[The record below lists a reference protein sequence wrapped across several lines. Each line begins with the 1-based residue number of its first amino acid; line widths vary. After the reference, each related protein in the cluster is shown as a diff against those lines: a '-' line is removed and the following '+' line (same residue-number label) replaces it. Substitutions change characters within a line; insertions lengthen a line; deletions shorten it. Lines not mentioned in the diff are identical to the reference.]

1 MKEGILLEELLQSFE
16 KELHKAG
23 LAKGSIVHYRCQ
35 GIYPYREYYYKADM
49 KFYDRKFNEEIIS
62 ETESKYARGLISPVR
77 MWATRKVATLLD
89 GFNETGEIILKRICR
104 GPKVKINSTY
114 YSDIL
119 QRFKE
124 AELNLGLRTEAT
136 IVVETI
142 LLRHFFVWLENNGY
156 STLIKIDLKGINQYL
171 IHFSIKQQS
180 SIGRMTGV
188 LRKFHAFLR
197 QYEISTT
204 DFSPALIAS
213 HSKRR
218 KLRPVILN
226 DGAENILS
234 LINTTHSIG
243 KRDYAI
249 LMIAKNLGMR
259 SGDIINL
266 KLNDVNWHT
275 HEITFRQN
283 KTGTGTTLPLT
294 PIVGN
299 AIADYIMNGR
309 PKTEAEHI
317 FVRHIVPV
325 KKLDNTGNIFRRYA
339 STSQIEKWAG
349 FHSFRR
355 GVASRMLNGGVS
367 PDTVKDILGQ
377 TKIDSLKPYYRISDI
392 RLKSCALTLDGIET
406 SQEELL

>member
-16 KELHKAG
+16 KELQKAG
-23 LAKGSIVHYRCQ
+23 LTKGSIAQYRCQ
-35 GIYPYREYYYKADM
+35 GIYPYREYYHKAGI
-49 KFYDRKFNEEIIS
+49 KFYNRKFNEQIIS
-62 ETESKYARGLISPVR
+62 ETESKYARGIIPPKR

-89 GFNETGEIILKRICR
+89 GFHETGEIILKKIC
-104 GPKVKINSTY
+104 GGSKVKLKSAY

-124 AELNLGLRTEAT
+124 AELHAGLRAEAT
-136 IVVETI
+136 TVIETI
-142 LLRHFFVWLENNGY
+142 LLRHFFAWLENNGY
-156 STLIKIDLKGINQYL
+156 PTLMKMDLKGINRYL
-171 IHFSIKQQS
+171 IHFSIKQQG

-188 LRKFHAFLR
+188 LRKFHSFL
-197 QYEISTT
+197 QQCGISTA
-204 DFSPALIAS
+204 DFRPALVAS

-218 KLRPVILN
+218 KLRPVISN
-226 DGAENILS
+226 AEAEDMMS
-234 LINTTHSIG
+234 LINTAHSIG

-249 LMIAKNLGMR
+249 LAIAKSLGMR
-259 SGDIINL
+259 GGDIINL

-283 KTGTGTTLPLT
+283 KTGTGTALPLT

-299 AIADYIMNGR
+299 AIADYILNGR
-309 PKTEAEHI
+309 PETEAEHI
-317 FVRHIVPV
+317 FVRHIVPI
-325 KKLDNTGNIFRRYA
+325 KKLGSTGNIFRRYA
-339 STSQIEKWAG
+339 STSLIEKWAG

-355 GVASRMLNGGVS
+355 SVASQMLNAGVE
-367 PDTVKDILGQ
+367 PDTVKDVLGQ
-377 TKIDSLKPYYRISDI
+377 TKIDSLKPYCRISDI